1 MTSSVSNY
9 NGTNVTRLHVSQL
22 GSNQSSCSLSS
33 PLIEDADTKKYTVS
47 LERFYLHAHIPIFG
61 ANTKVFEI
69 ITQGG
74 GRIAG
79 DPVDV
84 AEDHEICI
92 VGPVYNFLDFCQQ
105 VQVFCE
111 RYNSIEAAARL
122 NVSGYMASK
131 KVFALDG
138 NEAFWS
144 NRFIRFENTFGRMW
158 EVKGTE
164 NCYHERLSGDGFN
177 HHAPVI
183 RMGEPLLGT
192 GEDADSVYYDDP
204 YILVSHH
211 LFNPLWNTHYPTPNV
226 TVSFKNRSDFFE
238 NRIAIRIDSVIP
250 VPFETFA
257 VGTSKV
263 DNTAAGSTRHSF
275 FEVDFPQETVSNALT
290 THTNRVSDTFDI
302 KQDLQSGVFELVA
315 NGSNTLSKTMNPG
328 QLQTHRFEILLVR
341 KEIDENRKITF
352 KAEPLVFKSG
362 DFFMLS
368 VLFAKQV

>member
-1 MTSSVSNY
+1 MASSVSNY

-22 GSNQSSCSLSS
+22 GSNQSSCSLST
-33 PLIEDADTKKYTVS
+33 PLIEDADTQKYTVS

-61 ANTKVFEI
+61 ADTKVFEI
-69 ITQGG
+69 ITQGNL
-74 GRIAG
+74 RIAG
-79 DPVDV
+79 DPVDL
-84 AEDHEICI
+84 ARDHEICV

-138 NEAFWS
+138 NEEFWS
-144 NRFIRFENTFGRMW
+144 HKFIRLENTFGRMW

-164 NCYHERLSGDGFN
+164 NCYHERLSGDGFAD
-177 HHAPVI
+177 HTSVI
-183 RMGEPLLGT
+183 RMGDPTLGT
-192 GEDADSVYYDDP
+192 GEDAASVYYVDP
-204 YILVSHH
+204 YVLVSHH
-211 LFNPLWNTHYPTPNV
+211 LFNVWNTHYGTPNV
-226 TVSFKNRSDFFE
+226 TISFKNRSDFFE
-238 NRIAIRIDSVIP
+238 NRMALRIDSVIP

-257 VGTSKV
+257 VGTSKIN
-263 DNTAAGSTRHSF
+263 NTAAGSKRHSF
-275 FEVDFPQETVSNALT
+275 FEVDFPQENVSNALT
-290 THTNRVSDTFDI
+290 THTNRISDTFEI
-302 KQDLQSGVFELVA
+302 KQDLQSGAFELVG
-315 NGSNTLSKTMNPG
+315 NGSNTLSKTMIPG

-352 KAEPLVFKSG
+352 KAEPLAFKPG